1 MPVREVDGAGD
12 EGGKQE
18 SGDNVNIEKAAR
30 CEPYYPPHEALTD
43 KKRKV
48 VLYKSILAHIV
59 GIVTA
64 LAELH
69 IGEKVNLRE

>member
-1 MPVREVDGAGD
+1 MR
-12 EGGKQE
+12 
-18 SGDNVNIEKAAR
+18 IEKSAR
-30 CEPYYPPHEALTD
+30 YEPYYPPHEALPD

-48 VLYKSILAHIV
+48 VLYKCILAHIV